1 MKIGHPPFRPPPL
14 PKPPPSFPKPPDLK
28 PSNPPSDPFPP
39 KFGGPKF
46 RSPFDPVTPQ
56 PGMTGWN
63 YKKISEFLL
72 GQGWTGPQVDNF
84 ITSLPI
90 VALKLMSASARSTT
104 LSSEGAV
111 ALALDSAGLTVK
123 PTLDQEIARLKA
135 DHSQKSLRLDSLGEE
150 SSLEQSSP
158 ASDSDQ
164 RITDPVEE
172 HLRSMLGR

>member
-1 MKIGHPPFRPPPL
+1 MKIGHETVGGPWF
-14 PKPPPSFPKPPDLK
+14 PKPPPSRPEPPDLK

-39 KFGGPKF
+39 KYGGPKVQ
-46 RSPFDPVTPQ
+46 RPFDPVTPE

-72 GQGWTGPQVDNF
+72 RQGWTGAQIDNF
-84 ITSLPI
+84 IISLPI
-90 VALKLMSASARSTT
+90 NGLKTMSARSTT

-111 ALALDSAGLTVK
+111 SLALDSAGLAVK

-135 DHSQKSLRLDSLGEE
+135 DHSQKSLRLESLGEE

-172 HLRSMLGR
+172 YLRSMLGR

>member
-1 MKIGHPPFRPPPL
+1 MKIGHPPFRPPWF
-14 PKPPPSFPKPPDLK
+14 PKPPPSFPEPPGLK

-39 KFGGPKF
+39 KYGGPKVQ
-46 RSPFDPVTPQ
+46 RPFDPVTPQ

-72 GQGWTGPQVDNF
+72 RQGWTGPQVDNF
-84 ITSLPI
+84 ITSLPYTGLK
-90 VALKLMSASARSTT
+90 ALSARSTT

-111 ALALDSAGLTVK
+111 PLALDSAGMTVK
-123 PTLDQEIARLKA
+123 ATLDQEIARLKA

-172 HLRSMLGR
+172 YLRSMLGR